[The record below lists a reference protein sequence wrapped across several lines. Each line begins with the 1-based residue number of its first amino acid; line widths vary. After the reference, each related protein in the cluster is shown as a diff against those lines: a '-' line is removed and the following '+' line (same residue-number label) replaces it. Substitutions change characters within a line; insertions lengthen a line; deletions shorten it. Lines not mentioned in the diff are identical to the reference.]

1 MIHDYTI
8 LVYII
13 ILSKIVNGF
22 VFPLLLQL
30 WQIKRYDLCN
40 IYMTYEILWRDPC
53 FISDASALVLSW
65 HIFSQI
71 GLNSRRSDVLQFIP
85 GHVAKCP
92 KVTPWHSWFKK
103 TSWYIR
109 KVLSPEGFLVP
120 KKKLIQNIC
129 RLFRILEDCI
139 PWLKKT
145 IFNRDFTD
153 EIWLKLLAPSN
164 LSRSL
169 SRKRVLNKQR
179 NGRRKALKKKR
190 WKLKWKKRKRSWKR
204 KRRCAIEIGSTSD
217 WRLMIFVMLLDA
229 IWIKLIDWL
238 IINY

>member
-1 MIHDYTI
+1 M
-8 LVYII
+8 
-13 ILSKIVNGF
+13 
-22 VFPLLLQL
+22 
-30 WQIKRYDLCN
+30 
-40 IYMTYEILWRDPC
+40 
-53 FISDASALVLSW
+53 
-65 HIFSQI
+65 SQNVQKLHLDTH
-71 GLNSRRSDVLQFIP
+71 G
-85 GHVAKCP
+85 
-92 KVTPWHSWFKK
+92 WKK
-103 TSWYIR
+103 PSWYIR
-109 KVLSPEGFLVP
+109 RVLSPEGFLVP

-139 PWLKKT
+139 PWLKKM

-229 IWIKLIDWL
+229 IWIKLINWL
-238 IINY
+238 LINY